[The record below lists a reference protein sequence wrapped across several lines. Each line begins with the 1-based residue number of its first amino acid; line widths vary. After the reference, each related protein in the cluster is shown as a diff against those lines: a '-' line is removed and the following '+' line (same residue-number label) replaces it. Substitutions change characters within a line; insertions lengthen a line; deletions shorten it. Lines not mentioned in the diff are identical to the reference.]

1 MAAKLRAAGIRTE
14 LDDRNEKIGYKIRA
28 AQTEKVPYML
38 VLGDKEEESDTAALR
53 RRGEGDL
60 GAKPLDEIIRMLQ
73 EEIAS
78 KAY

>member
-1 MAAKLRAAGIRTE
+1 MRQRWRQSCAP
-14 LDDRNEKIGYKIRA
+14 
-28 AQTEKVPYML
+28 QVPYL
-38 VLGDKEEESDTAALR
+38 LGLGDKEEESATAALR